1 MIRAKGAHRM
11 QIKNTIAGFLL
22 VVSLAHCG
30 GLSQPPN
37 PNQTTPQ
44 PINQRPMTEP
54 TGQSA
59 CREPDH
65 AGSMVAIVCPPDQT
79 PEFIAS
85 LQRAFAA
92 RRLYAGEITGTWTPE
107 TLRSLRDFQSARGIT
122 TQSPSIAMAQEL
134 GLVPITRP

>member
-1 MIRAKGAHRM
+1 
-11 QIKNTIAGFLL
+11 
-22 VVSLAHCG
+22 
-30 GLSQPPN
+30 
-37 PNQTTPQ
+37 
-44 PINQRPMTEP
+44 MTEP
-54 TGQSA
+54 TGQNP
-59 CREPDH
+59 CREPDR
-65 AGSMVAIVCPPDQT
+65 AGSIVAIVCPPDQT

-122 TQSPSIAMAQEL
+122 TQPPSIAMAQEL